1 MIDLRQIILI
11 KLYYIYILST
21 NSYKDREAK
30 WLLIF
35 FIINYATC
43 SCKIE
48 THFVIFND
56 FLSFIKLFLM
66 ISLPS

>member
-35 FIINYATC
+35 LLLIMQHAVVKLRPT
-43 SCKIE
+43 
-48 THFVIFND
+48 
-56 FLSFIKLFLM
+56 LLFLM
-66 ISLPS
+66 ISLAS